1 VIARAACRRRALQG
15 AVAVTVL
22 LAHASTVAGIT
33 AKATARQPARMHE
46 VERGDTL
53 TNLARRYGVTVPD
66 LVAAN
71 RLPDDRAI
79 IRVGQRL
86 TIPAPRQGTDPAPA
100 PPVPRQHLR
109 PRPPAGLVLTVPDFA
124 DRPPLFSWPADGHVT
139 SVFGRRGG
147 GWHQGID
154 IKGDLRG
161 PVLASAGGVV
171 VASGFEPLYGRVVKI
186 EHANGFLTVYAHND
200 RNLVAIGDRIL
211 PGQTIASIGRTG
223 RATAHH
229 LHFEIR
235 QRGLAY
241 NPLYLLPLP
250 SRIAVIAGAPGDYG
264 PGDDKDAHE

>member
-1 VIARAACRRRALQG
+1 MACRRRALQG

-22 LAHASTVAGIT
+22 LAHASAVAGVT
-33 AKATARQPARMHE
+33 AKAADRQPARVHE

-53 TNLARRYGVTVPD
+53 TKIARRYGVTVSA
-66 LVAAN
+66 LVTAN
-71 RLPDDRAI
+71 RLPDDTAI
-79 IRVGQRL
+79 IRIGQRL
-86 TIPAPRQGTDPAPA
+86 TIPTPPRGTDWASA
-100 PPVPRQHLR
+100 SPVTREPVR
-109 PRPPAGLVLTVPDFA
+109 PRPPMSLVLAVPDFG
-124 DRPPLFSWPADGHVT
+124 DRVPLFIWPADGDVT
-139 SVFGRRGG
+139 SAFGRRRS
-147 GWHQGID
+147 GWHHGLD

-171 VASGFEPLYGRVVKI
+171 VTSGFEPLYGRVVKI

-200 RNLVAIGDRIL
+200 RNLVAVGDRIL

-250 SRIAVIAGAPGDYG
+250 SRIAVIAGGPGDYG

>member
-1 VIARAACRRRALQG
+1 MACRRRALQG

-22 LAHASTVAGIT
+22 LAHASTVGAIT
-33 AKATARQPARMHE
+33 VNANARQPARMHE
-46 VERGDTL
+46 VQPGDTL
-53 TNLARRYGVTVPD
+53 TNIARRYGVTVPD
-66 LVAAN
+66 LVVAN

-86 TIPAPRQGTDPAPA
+86 AIPASGQGTDGASALPG
-100 PPVPRQHLR
+100 PPQYQR
-109 PRPPAGLVLTVPDFA
+109 PRPPASLVLSVPDFG
-124 DRPPLFSWPADGHVT
+124 DRLPLFRWPADGHIT

-147 GWHQGID
+147 GWHHGID
-154 IKGDLRG
+154 IKGELRG

-200 RNLVAIGDRIL
+200 RNLVAVGDRIL
-211 PGQTIASIGRTG
+211 PGQTIARIGRTG

-235 QRGLAY
+235 QHGLAY

-250 SRIAVIAGAPGDYG
+250 SRIAVIAGRPGDYG
-264 PGDDKDAHE
+264 PGDDNDRHE